1 MCRPIMIKITACGH
15 WPTLRWGTRV
25 ECKAMKVWGNIVTVN
40 GVRWSCYMMLSM
52 TDIIAWEL
60 RIVSDAEEFVTN
72 KLSLYREN
80 VVYT

>member
-1 MCRPIMIKITACGH
+1 
-15 WPTLRWGTRV
+15 
-25 ECKAMKVWGNIVTVN
+25 
-40 GVRWSCYMMLSM
+40 MMLSM

-60 RIVSDAEEFVTN
+60 KIVSDAEEFVTN